1 MKIYCCS
8 CKKYVGE
15 VRDASLMKG
24 IVYLCPTCKE
34 ELLSK
39 VGKQKEENNY
49 GDFAKVFGDM
59 FGVGK

>member
-24 IVYLCPTCKE
+24 IEYLCPTCKE
-34 ELLSK
+34 EL
-39 VGKQKEENNY
+39 VPIKEEEIDY
-49 GDFAKVFGDM
+49 DIWSDQVDMLTKIFGM
-59 FGVGK
+59 KK